1 MFQGQWIRILSLDDP
16 VPDYA
21 LQISEVVAIGRL
33 ATRPTIT
40 ITLEAGSVVLAWSGG
55 TLESAP
61 EVTGP
66 WSAVEAAASPQKLA
80 PSAARRFYRVR

>member
-1 MFQGQWIRILSLDDP
+1 IRIMSLDDP

-33 ATRPTIT
+33 AAPPTIS
-40 ITLEAGSVVLAWSGG
+40 IRREAGSVVLTWSGG

-66 WSAVEAAASPQKLA
+66 WSVVQAATSPYSLT
-80 PSAARRFYRVR
+80 PSAARQFYRVR